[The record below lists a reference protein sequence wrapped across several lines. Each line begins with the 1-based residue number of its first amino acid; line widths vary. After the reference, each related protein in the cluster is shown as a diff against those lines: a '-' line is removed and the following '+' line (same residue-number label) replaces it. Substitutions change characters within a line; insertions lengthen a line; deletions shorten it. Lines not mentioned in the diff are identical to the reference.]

1 MFPANSML
9 VIANAGF
16 NMDMAVIY
24 QTCENTNRCSH
35 LIPQEGC
42 LSMVGFKR
50 RVFSWLPNNKYY
62 KVDVKS
68 LK

>member
-1 MFPANSML
+1 MFAANSML

-35 LIPQEGC
+35 
-42 LSMVGFKR
+42 
-50 RVFSWLPNNKYY
+50 
-62 KVDVKS
+62 
-68 LK
+68 